1 MTNSVTDAASAAAER
16 ARTMPLTPVDPPASV
31 IRVLEDAA
39 LPRVDAEA
47 ARRLVDLDRR
57 FDRSVSRLRQELAR
71 RQEHAEE
78 VVLPRPAWG
87 WDALGFLLALVAAP
101 LLVAG
106 APGAG
111 PALPAPVAAW
121 TATLLV
127 IGATAAHV
135 VGARHSGRTGSS
147 VASSRHLVLLT
158 ALVSVAVAALVAWR
172 AGDDVDGGV
181 VAAIGLAL
189 AAASTCVVL
198 FARASREARA
208 EARLRSTA
216 RDAERRRR
224 ADLEAELDQ
233 AIGSAQAESRTVL
246 AALSDAQREELRSA
260 ITAAVS
266 ALGRRQLLEPAD
278 LRALRTADPGQLRY
292 RVGL

>member
-87 WDALGFLLALVAAP
+87 WDALGFLLALMAAP

-135 VGARHSGRTGSS
+135 VGVRHGGRTGSS

-172 AGDDVDGGV
+172 AGGDGGV

-208 EARLRSTA
+208 EGRLRSTA